1 MWSEGD
7 GKSVIPRWEHGH
19 TGGEEAMET
28 GIEEIRRQSR
38 AYPRV
43 ENLMRNMNRE
53 SLIAMHL
60 KQPEKKAKGVDGIGK
75 AEYSKNLEGNIANLL
90 ERMKRFSYRP
100 LPVRRTYIPK
110 ANGKMRPLGI
120 PSYEDRLVQGV
131 MADILNAVYEE
142 RFLDCSY
149 GFRAGRSAHDV
160 VRIIQKAGF
169 RERVNYVLEADI
181 KGFFDNVDH
190 DWLIRFLEHD
200 IADKNLIRYIKRF
213 LIAGVMEGTQLQ
225 DSDKGTPQGGLISP
239 VLANVY
245 LHYVLDLWFEKAV
258 KPRLIGYS
266 CYVRYA
272 DDFLIL
278 FENRDDAERVLEAI
292 RVRMEKF
299 SLELAEEK
307 TKILPFGRLK
317 GTRECFDFLGFTFSN
332 SKTRT
337 GYYRVQVS
345 TSKKKLKAKRQAV
358 KEWLRGRMHKPI
370 DETMRLLNLKLQ
382 GHCNYY
388 GVNGN
393 LRAVCSFYVY
403 VKRRL
408 LVLLRHR
415 SQKDMYAWEKLERIW
430 KHYITPPTIK
440 VQIWG

>member
-1 MWSEGD
+1 
-7 GKSVIPRWEHGH
+7 
-19 TGGEEAMET
+19 MET

-38 AYPRV
+38 AYLRV

-53 SLIAMHL
+53 SLVAMHL
-60 KQPEKKAKGVDGIGK
+60 KQPAKKAKGVDGVSK
-75 AEYSKNLEGNIANLL
+75 AEYGENLEENIGNLL

-149 GFRAGRSAHDV
+149 GFRAGRNAHDV
-160 VRIIQKAGF
+160 VRAIDNAVM
-169 RERVNYVLEADI
+169 RNNVNYVLEADI

-245 LHYVLDLWFEKAV
+245 LHYVLDLWYEKAV

-317 GTRECFDFLGFTFSN
+317 GTRESFDFLGFTFSN

-358 KEWLRGRMHKPI
+358 KEWLRERMHKPV
-370 DETMRLLNLKLQ
+370 DETMELLNLKLQ
-382 GHCNYY
+382 GYCNYY
-388 GVNGN
+388 GVSGN
-393 LRAVCSFYVY
+393 LKSIAKFYRY
-403 VKRRL
+403 VLRRFMITM
-408 LVLLRHR
+408 RRR
-415 SQKDMYAWEKLERIW
+415 SQKDRFPWPKLQRIW
-430 KHYITPPTIK
+430 DYYITPPSIK

>member
-1 MWSEGD
+1 
-7 GKSVIPRWEHGH
+7 
-19 TGGEEAMET
+19 MET
-28 GIEEIRRQSR
+28 GIEGIRLQSR

-43 ENLMRNMNRE
+43 ENLMRNVDRE

-60 KQPEKKAKGVDGIGK
+60 KQPARKAKGVDGVSK
-75 AEYSKNLEGNIANLL
+75 AEYGENLEENIGNLL

-142 RFLDCSY
+142 RFLGCSY

-160 VRIIQKAGF
+160 VRVIQNACF
-169 RERVNYVLEADI
+169 RERVDYVLEADI

-190 DWLIRFLEHD
+190 SWLIRFLEHD

-213 LIAGVMEGTQLQ
+213 LIAGVMEGTELL

-258 KPRLIGYS
+258 KPKLRGCS

-278 FENRDDAERVLEAI
+278 FENKDEAERVLEAI

-307 TKILPFGRLK
+307 TKILPFGRLR
-317 GTRECFDFLGFTFSN
+317 GTRESFDFLGFTFSN
-332 SKTRT
+332 GKTRA
-337 GYYRVQVS
+337 GRYRVQVS

-358 KEWLRGRMHKPI
+358 KEWLRERMHKPLS
-370 DETMRLLNLKLQ
+370 ETMRLLNLKLQ

-388 GVNGN
+388 AVNGN
-393 LRAVCSFYVY
+393 LRAVQSFYWY
-403 VKRRL
+403 TARCL
-408 LVLLRHR
+408 LTALRHR
-415 SQKDMYAWEKLERIW
+415 SQRGRCTWEKLKRIW
-430 KHYITPPTIK
+430 GYYISPPRVK
-440 VQIWG
+440 VQIWS